1 MTIDIKDDPN
11 LELSLDQLWENYMD
25 AMASWVV
32 AKSRYGRL
40 LNDAIESGDR
50 DWWASPQAKGF
61 EAQMLEAN
69 AKARWSL
76 SIYNWKQTALQFE
89 QMQATG
95 QLKFT
100 GK

>member
-25 AMASWVV
+25 AMASWM
-32 AKSRYGRL
+32 AAQSRYGRL

-50 DWWASPQAKGF
+50 DWWASPQAKDL
-61 EAQMLEAN
+61 EAQRIEASAN
-69 AKARWSL
+69 ARRSL
-76 SIYNWKQTALQFE
+76 SVYNWKQTALQLE
-89 QMQATG
+89 QMQASG
-95 QLKFT
+95 SLKFT